1 MKNAI
6 LLLSIVLVYLT
17 SSVSYA
23 KNDSE
28 LRLKLNHC
36 SSIES
41 DNGRLVCFDKL
52 VQSSAKQS
60 IVAATAAT
68 AATAV
73 TAVTA
78 VVPSIGDSKTVEQ
91 KKVDDFAKEDLKKTK
106 EEQGPSSIFATVT
119 KVNKSLKGQWIIYF
133 ENGQKWQQTNTA
145 RIKLK
150 IGNKVRLE
158 KGALGAV
165 YLYRENSHRSI
176 KVKRLK

>member
-1 MKNAI
+1 VKNTI
-6 LLLSIVLVYLT
+6 LLLSISIFYLT
-17 SSVSYA
+17 SSVGYA
-23 KNDSE
+23 KNKSE

-41 DNGRLVCFDKL
+41 DHARLVCFDKL
-52 VQSSAKQS
+52 VQPSAKQPV
-60 IVAATAAT
+60 VAATVA
-68 AATAV
+68 
-73 TAVTA
+73 
-78 VVPSIGDSKTVEQ
+78 VPSIVESKTVEQ
-91 KKVDDFAKEDLKKTK
+91 NKVDNFAKEDLKKTK
-106 EEQGPSSIFATVT
+106 EEQGPNSIFATVT
-119 KVNKSLKGQWIIYF
+119 KVKKSLKDQWVIYF

>member
-1 MKNAI
+1 VKNAI
-6 LLLSIVLVYLT
+6 LLLSIVFIYLT

-23 KNDSE
+23 NNNSE

-41 DNGRLVCFDKL
+41 DNRRLVCFDKL
-52 VQSSAKQS
+52 VQPSAKQS
-60 IVAATAAT
+60 IVAVTAA
-68 AATAV
+68 
-73 TAVTA
+73 
-78 VVPSIGDSKTVEQ
+78 VPSIDDSKTVEQ

>member
-6 LLLSIVLVYLT
+6 LLLSIVLIYLI

-23 KNDSE
+23 KNDAE
-28 LRLKLNHC
+28 LRLKLNYC

-52 VQSSAKQS
+52 VQPSTKQS
-60 IVAATAAT
+60 IVAVAAI
-68 AATAV
+68 
-73 TAVTA
+73 
-78 VVPSIGDSKTVEQ
+78 VPSIDDSKTVEQ

-119 KVNKSLKGQWIIYF
+119 KVNKSLKGQWVIYF